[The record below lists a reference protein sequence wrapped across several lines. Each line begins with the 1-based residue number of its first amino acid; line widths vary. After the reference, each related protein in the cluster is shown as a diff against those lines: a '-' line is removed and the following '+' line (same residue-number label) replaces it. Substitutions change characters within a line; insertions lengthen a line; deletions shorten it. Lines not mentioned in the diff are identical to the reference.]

1 MDMLWFKARRVISVL
16 LVFAML
22 ASVTPVQAFAVEEP
36 SAETASSDMMP
47 EEEPSVTE
55 ETEQTNADSAEE
67 VQNSE
72 EEEAE
77 TVPPEADSSV
87 EETPEADTAPVETP
101 QTDSTPAEVPEADSV
116 PVEDPA
122 EEMTQEEPAAEETP
136 AASEPS
142 AEAADPAENEA
153 EPAGD
158 AQADSDAET
167 MEEPTVSQ
175 QTLNA
180 SADSMNASV
189 TAALPTETKLAVT
202 KMSGDEL
209 GDDRMQSL
217 MEAVNSNEIREIE
230 AYDITL
236 TDAQGNAY
244 TLPEGQTAT
253 VTLNGIS
260 LQVAEGQTLY
270 AVHLKADGSVDMGTI
285 NGSTVTFT
293 VDSFS
298 PFVVAAVGSA
308 QPAPAEENAEEQPA
322 EAPEESA
329 ESAEAGTYAAVA
341 STYSSKYRNYFVN
354 STTDSNVE
362 IWYSTDGQN
371 LNKLENGG
379 TISFKR
385 PVWPSKDYEI
395 VAIQF
400 YIVTKQGY
408 DYQFCAFNGTDKVRD
423 GAIPLNDSRNTYL
436 GFAGEEID
444 FTVANQKAAEL
455 GAEYAFHFS
464 GTSLT
469 SGLLGAADSVQR
481 FLVSTDWNQQT
492 VKIIYHRNT
501 SAADKETIELLG
513 TVNQAGTLWKGEMW
527 NGQNGDKILV
537 GWNTQPDGNGEQYA
551 LTDWY
556 TPTAEEQDLYAVWDD
571 PTVTVTYNTNGGSWS
586 GPKTDTPD
594 KGEAYTVNSQV
605 PIRNG
610 YQFQGWQINGQGKL
624 YPENGT
630 IPAELMQQ
638 DVTLIASWKNM
649 QKYSVAVSLST
660 VSGTMLKSTTKDDV
674 QWDTLSTYK
683 TMTGYELANTLLGTQ
698 FTADSEIASP
708 VWEPTDLSEAT
719 HEYTVSLTIN
729 DESED
734 LVKVSYMANGAEGTT
749 PAAVTLVKG
758 DSCTVASAKGLSK
771 TGHVFGGWKYNENT
785 YNVDDAN
792 TENNTIANVQEDIVL
807 TAQWTPIQY
816 TVTWMN
822 QDGTQTL
829 GTTPVAYGNKPV
841 YKGAAPTKDST
852 DGEEFSFA
860 GWSTEKNQTQ
870 GKEAENLEVV
880 TGNVT
885 YYAAFS
891 VQTRRYPYT
900 INHIYR
906 DTENNDMTVKQ
917 SEDTADYGKNLSDL
931 VGTPQTSVKYGET
944 SYVYSGNNADGKT
957 IGTNSDDNVINLYY
971 DIDALSDLSRD
982 QDQDST
988 NGDGIADKY
997 QMTVTYKVVN
1007 GNWDDDTAADMTEVV
1022 TLMEGDAY
1030 SENGTASLDQVPEVG
1045 SKPNTGMYGD
1055 ESCWNGGAEPTAATR
1070 ENNCFVYIY
1079 KEKTDVTITFANDS
1093 LTYNGNIQT
1102 GKDTFTSTLNSAL
1115 YTVAVERYQA
1125 PQGKDVKA
1133 GGYQGN
1139 AKGATVTITDKAT
1152 GQNVTYRYNI
1162 SCVAGTLTIEP
1173 KTVTVSLRAEN
1184 KIYDGTTNPGAYT
1197 LLVDGA
1203 VNGETVTAT
1212 AQQVSFDNA
1221 DAGQRTVTARGLALS
1236 SSNYTLNATQAT
1248 ASAVITPKP
1257 LDVTVSFQ
1265 DRVYDKDNTAVQ
1277 VSGAKIADG
1286 QVVAGDTVTV
1296 SAAGTGTIA
1305 ADSVQ
1310 DNAKVN
1316 SEVQPTLSGAD
1327 ADNYTLGNVSYGT
1340 VNILGVVT
1348 YDTNA
1353 GDDDVTWSEPDE
1365 IQYHK
1370 DAQVL
1375 PTENLP
1381 TRKGYTC
1388 LGWSVDPA
1396 AETPDASFAMGDT
1409 GLKLYAVWRAQDV
1422 AVNVTY
1428 HYGTEEP
1435 VTTSIDNKKFDE
1447 TLTVGMGEYDL
1458 PLEAKTNYQEAAY
1471 TLSSV
1476 TVNGD
1481 SIFTLS
1487 ADNYQNPT
1495 MDETVKLNELTM
1507 QVDVYYVADNG
1518 GDGIPDQYQVTVNY
1532 AVSNGFWNDNTDTVK
1547 SEKVTLL
1554 NGDGR
1559 WDETGSGVLSAVPEV
1574 SEKADAGYTAGSW
1587 NAAPETAVI
1596 RSGDEGKTFTYTY
1609 AVDAGRQYTVTY
1621 SAQANGSV
1629 TAASEKEQVLS
1640 NAGLQ
1645 GSAAT
1650 PANGYVFDGWYK
1662 GDSKISSETVLSAET
1677 VQANLNKTVNE
1688 HGMTVYQD
1696 TAFTARFTIRTDLG
1710 YTVRYLE
1717 DGTASVLASEKIVSG
1732 QTFGATVTE
1741 TAPDIA
1747 GYTLTSDKNPQ
1758 TITIGTGDN
1767 VITFY
1772 YKAVGAETETTPAP
1786 TESPAPLVTPT
1797 TPAAPTA
1804 PTAPT
1809 APAGPT
1815 VTAAPEEVTEEP
1827 AEEQIQDQETPLAP
1841 NAGEEETIGD
1851 EETPLAGGSSA
1862 WALLNLILT
1871 ILTALGSVVLVIGYF
1886 GKKRSIWH
1894 LISLIPGIGAI
1905 VAFALT
1911 QDMSQKMAFVDRWT
1925 LLMVIIAVVQIV
1937 IAVLSMKN
1945 KPESD
1950 EDSENA

>member
-1 MDMLWFKARRVISVL
+1 MDMLWFKARRVISIL

-22 ASVTPVQAFAVEEP
+22 ASVTPVQAFAAEEP

-77 TVPPEADSSV
+77 AVPPEADSSV
-87 EETPEADTAPVETP
+87 EEAPEVDTAPVETP
-101 QTDSTPAEVPEADSV
+101 QADSTPAEVPEADNA
-116 PVEDPA
+116 PVETPA
-122 EEMTQEEPAAEETP
+122 EETAQEEPAEEEEAP
-136 AASEPS
+136 AASAPS
-142 AEAADPAENEA
+142 EEVADSAENEA

-167 MEEPTVSQ
+167 MEEPAVSQ

-189 TAALPTETKLAVT
+189 TAALPTETKLIVT

-217 MEAVNSNEIREIE
+217 MEAVNSNEICEIE

-236 TDAQGNAY
+236 TDAQGNTY

-260 LQVAEGQTLY
+260 LQAAEGQTLY

-308 QPAPAEENAEEQPA
+308 SVSVSAPESQPVEQNTSETAAPALA
-322 EAPEESA
+322 SVL
-329 ESAEAGTYAAVA
+329 AGPVETYASNHYYFRNDTNDKNIEGVKVTVYYSING
-341 STYSSKYRNYFVN
+341 STNLQILPNNGGRVDVSNKKPIAFYVKVEIEDGYNYTPDDLRISFTAGEQDGEVN
-354 STTDSNVE
+354 SINDPGIKFFGLVNFTNAVKQAKSLGCLYE
-362 IWYSTDGQN
+362 FHY
-371 LNKLENGG
+371 
-379 TISFKR
+379 
-385 PVWPSKDYEI
+385 KDYFSEH
-395 VAIQF
+395 
-400 YIVTKQGY
+400 
-408 DYQFCAFNGTDKVRD
+408 
-423 GAIPLNDSRNTYL
+423 
-436 GFAGEEID
+436 AGEGGVRAFSLVLKDDVEHLTKITYHSND
-444 FTVANQKAAEL
+444 ENNLISESTVVQNKTAA
-455 GAEYAFHFS
+455 
-464 GTSLT
+464 
-469 SGLLGAADSVQR
+469 LLGSDTFTRDQY
-481 FLVSTDWNQQT
+481 T
-492 VKIIYHRNT
+492 
-501 SAADKETIELLG
+501 
-513 TVNQAGTLWKGEMW
+513 
-527 NGQNGDKILV
+527 LV
-537 GWNTQPDGNGEQYA
+537 GWNTEPDGSGTHYA
-551 LTDWY
+551 PGSSY
-556 TPTAEEQDLYAVWDD
+556 TVGNSSVDLYAEWQRN
-571 PTVTVTYNTNGGSWS
+571 TVTVTYDANGGSWS
-586 GPKTDTPD
+586 NGPLIETPD
-594 KGEAYTVNSQV
+594 TGSDYTVTNQEPS
-605 PIRNG
+605 RKG
-610 YQFQGWQINGQGKL
+610 YAFQGWNTKADGSGTAYASGATINQIQSALTL
-624 YPENGT
+624 Y
-630 IPAELMQQ
+630 AQ
-638 DVTLIASWKNM
+638 WKNV
-649 QKYSVAVSLST
+649 QAYSVTVSLSA
-660 VSGTMLKSTTKDDV
+660 VSGTMLKSTTKNDV

-683 TMTGYELANTLLGTQ
+683 TMTGYELANAVLETA
-698 FTADSEIASP
+698 FTADSGVSSAAWNCAVQEDVLSYRVTLTIDDDSADLVTVTYAGNGGSGNVPAS
-708 VWEPTDLSEAT
+708 VTLLKGSS
-719 HEYTVSLTIN
+719 YTV
-729 DESED
+729 
-734 LVKVSYMANGAEGTT
+734 EGQ
-749 PAAVTLVKG
+749 G
-758 DSCTVASAKGLSK
+758 NLSK
-771 TGHVFGGWKYNENT
+771 TNYTFTGWMNSGDNKVYNAEK
-785 YNVDDAN
+785 
-792 TENNTIANVQEDIVL
+792 ESQKTIQAINSDITL
-807 TAQWTPIQY
+807 TAQWQQIVFQIQY
-816 TVTWMN
+816 LV
-822 QDGTQTL
+822 DD
-829 GTTPVAYGNKPV
+829 P
-841 YKGAAPTKDST
+841 
-852 DGEEFSFA
+852 ER
-860 GWSTEKNQTQ
+860 
-870 GKEAENLEVV
+870 
-880 TGNVT
+880 GNVT
-885 YYAAFS
+885 PSSEEVGAGNQANGSTAEANTGWYFVNWTDKNNKVVSTQATLKPNDVSEDQVYTAHFDA
-891 VQTRRYPYT
+891 QTD
-900 INHIYR
+900 I
-906 DTENNDMTVKQ
+906 TVK
-917 SEDTADYGKNLSDL
+917 
-931 VGTPQTSVKYGET
+931 
-944 SYVYSGNNADGKT
+944 
-957 IGTNSDDNVINLYY
+957 
-971 DIDALSDLSRD
+971 
-982 QDQDST
+982 
-988 NGDGIADKY
+988 
-997 QMTVTYKVVN
+997 
-1007 GNWDDDTAADMTEVV
+1007 AAD
-1022 TLMEGDAY
+1022 L
-1030 SENGTASLDQVPEVG
+1030 
-1045 SKPNTGMYGD
+1045 
-1055 ESCWNGGAEPTAATR
+1055 
-1070 ENNCFVYIY
+1070 
-1079 KEKTDVTITFANDS
+1079 EK
-1093 LTYNGNIQT
+1093 TYNGTSLTANNEVQLTAGVLAQGHTLQAVTTATENVTNVGQT
-1102 GKDTFTSTLNSAL
+1102 GEHTISSLQVVD
-1115 YTVAVERYQA
+1115 
-1125 PQGKDVKA
+1125 GD
-1133 GGYQGN
+1133 GN
-1139 AKGATVTITDKAT
+1139 D
-1152 GQNVTYRYNI
+1152 VTYLYNI
-1162 SCVAGTLTIEP
+1162 T
-1173 KTVTVSLRAEN
+1173 K
-1184 KIYDGTTNPGAYT
+1184 
-1197 LLVDGA
+1197 
-1203 VNGETVTAT
+1203 VNGSMTI
-1212 AQQVSFDNA
+1212 N
-1221 DAGQRTVTARGLALS
+1221 
-1236 SSNYTLNATQAT
+1236 
-1248 ASAVITPKP
+1248 PKP

-1265 DRVYDKDNTAVQ
+1265 DRVYDKDNLTVQ
-1277 VSGAKIADG
+1277 VAGASIDAG
-1286 QVVAGDTVTV
+1286 QVISGDTVTV
-1296 SAAGTGTIA
+1296 SAAGNGTIST
-1305 ADSVQ
+1305 DSVQ
-1310 DNAKVN
+1310 DGAAVT
-1316 SEVQPTLSGAD
+1316 SEVEPALSGAD
-1327 ADNYTLGNVSYGT
+1327 AGNYTVGNVSYGT

-1365 IQYHK
+1365 IRYHK
-1370 DAQVL
+1370 DALVV

-1396 AETPDASFAMGDT
+1396 AQTPDAPFAMGDT
-1409 GLKLYAVWRAQDV
+1409 GLKLYAVWQAQDV

-1447 TLTVGMGEYDL
+1447 TLTIGMGEYDL
-1458 PLEAKTNYQEAAY
+1458 QLEAKTNYQEAAY

-1554 NGDGR
+1554 NGDSQ

-1574 SEKADAGYTAGSW
+1574 GEKADAGYTAGGW

-1609 AVDAGRQYTVTY
+1609 AVDADRQYTVTY

-1629 TAASEKEQVLS
+1629 TAASEKEQVLN

-1650 PANGYVFDGWYK
+1650 PADGYVFDGWYK

-1677 VQANLNKTVNE
+1677 VRANLNKTVNE

-1696 TAFTARFTIRTDLG
+1696 TTFMARFTIRADLG

-1758 TITIGTGDN
+1758 SITIGTGEN

-1809 APAGPT
+1809 ASAGPA

-1905 VAFALT
+1905 VAFVLT

-1937 IAVLSMKN
+1937 IAALGMKN

>member
-36 SAETASSDMMP
+36 SAETASSDVMP

-55 ETEQTNADSAEE
+55 ETEQTNADSDEE

-72 EEEAE
+72 VEEAE
-77 TVPPEADSSV
+77 TVPPEADSSA
-87 EETPEADTAPVETP
+87 EEAPEVDTAPVETP
-101 QTDSTPAEVPEADSV
+101 QADSTPAEVPEADNA
-116 PVEDPA
+116 PVETPA
-122 EEMTQEEPAAEETP
+122 EETSQEEPAEEEAP
-136 AASEPS
+136 AASAPS
-142 AEAADPAENEA
+142 EEVADSAKNEA

-158 AQADSDAET
+158 AQADSEAET

-180 SADSMNASV
+180 STDSMNASV
-189 TAALPTETKLAVT
+189 TAALPTETKLVVT

-260 LQVAEGQTLY
+260 LQAAEGQTLY

-298 PFVVAAVGSA
+298 PFVVATVGSA
-308 QPAPAEENAEEQPA
+308 QSVPAEENAEEQPA

-329 ESAEAGTYAAVA
+329 ESVEADTYAAMA
-341 STYSSKYRNYFVN
+341 STYADRQNYFIN
-354 STTDSNVE
+354 STTDPNVHIYYSVDGKNIQE
-362 IWYSTDGQN
+362 IAPNDTIGLPEITESMAKQN
-371 LNKLENGG
+371 VVGIE
-379 TISFKR
+379 
-385 PVWPSKDYEI
+385 
-395 VAIQF
+395 F
-400 YIVTKQGY
+400 YIAVDEGHEYGMTTFTGVQAGDVYSIDHSSVKTLSASFGFFHKYKVDFSEAISQAKAKGAQYAFYYQDNGLSGDNVGTRTFAVSTNRDAQFAIVTYHNTQNDESKTFYLEKGIETTIW
-408 DYQFCAFNGTDKVRD
+408 NGTDAVGLNWSN
-423 GAIPLNDSRNTYL
+423 GADNTRL
-436 GFAGEEID
+436 AGWSTTPNGAKEY
-444 FTVANQKAAEL
+444 EL
-455 GAEYAFHFS
+455 SQSF
-464 GTSLT
+464 
-469 SGLLGAADSVQR
+469 
-481 FLVSTDWNQQT
+481 
-492 VKIIYHRNT
+492 
-501 SAADKETIELLG
+501 
-513 TVNQAGTLWKGEMW
+513 
-527 NGQNGDKILV
+527 
-537 GWNTQPDGNGEQYA
+537 
-551 LTDWY
+551 
-556 TPTAEEQDLYAVWDD
+556 TPTEDLNLYTVWEKT
-571 PTVTVTYNTNGGSWS
+571 TVTVTYDANGGSWS
-586 GPKTDTPD
+586 GPKTETPN
-594 KGEAYTVNSQV
+594 KGENYTVNSQK
-605 PIRNG
+605 PIRTG
-610 YQFQGWQINGQGKL
+610 YEFQGWQINGEGTLYKQGK
-624 YPENGT
+624 T
-630 IPAELMQQ
+630 IPAALMQG
-638 DVTLIASWKNM
+638 DVTLVASWKNM
-649 QKYSVAVSLST
+649 QKYSVAVTLST
-660 VSGTMLKSTTKDDV
+660 ASGTTLKTKTVSDV
-674 QWDTLSTYK
+674 LWDTLSGYK
-683 TMTGYELANTLLGTQ
+683 TMTEYDLANALLGTH
-698 FTADSEIASP
+698 FTANSGITATWTP
-708 VWEPTDLSEAT
+708 ADLSESILN
-719 HEYTVSLTIN
+719 YSVDLTIA
-729 DESED
+729 DDSAD
-734 LVKVSYMANGAEGTT
+734 LVKVHYEADGADGTV
-749 PAAVTLVKG
+749 PADVTLVKG
-758 DSCTVASAKGLSK
+758 DSYTVASADELSK
-771 TGHVFGGWKYNENT
+771 TGHTFGGWAYGDT
-785 YNVDDAN
+785 AYNVDDTN
-792 TENNTIANVQEDIVL
+792 KQNDTIAAVEQDMTL
-807 TAQWTPIQY
+807 TAQWNPIQY

-822 QDGTQTL
+822 QDGTQQL
-829 GTTPVAYGNKPV
+829 GTTSVAYGNKPV
-841 YKGAAPTKDST
+841 YEGAAPTKDST

-860 GWSTEKNQTQ
+860 GWSTEKNQMQ
-870 GKEAENLEVV
+870 GTAVENLEAV
-880 TGNVT
+880 TGDVT

-917 SEDTADYGKNLSDL
+917 SEDTAYYGKNLSDL

-971 DIDALSDLSRD
+971 DIDALSDRSKD

-1007 GNWDDDTAADMTEVV
+1007 GNWDDDTAADKTEVV
-1022 TLMEGDAY
+1022 TLMEGNVS
-1030 SENGTASLDQVPEVG
+1030 SENGTASLDQVPEAG
-1045 SKPNTGMYGD
+1045 NKPNTGMYGD
-1055 ESCWNGGAEPTAATR
+1055 ESCWNGGAKPTAATR
-1070 ENNCFVYIY
+1070 ENNCFVYTY

-1102 GKDTFTSTLNSAL
+1102 GKDTFTSTLDSAL
-1115 YTVAVERYQA
+1115 YTVEVEGYQA

-1133 GGYQGN
+1133 GGYQGD
-1139 AKGATVTITDKAT
+1139 AEDAEVTITEKAT
-1152 GQNVTYRYNI
+1152 GTDVTYQYAV
-1162 SCVAGTLTIEP
+1162 SYKVGTLTITAQP
-1173 KTVTVSLRAEN
+1173 VTVTLKAAD
-1184 KIYDGTTNPGAYT
+1184 KTYDGTTTVENYT
-1197 LLVDGA
+1197 LTVDGA
-1203 VNGETVTAT
+1203 VNGETLTAE
-1212 AQQVSFDNA
+1212 AEQVAFDSD
-1221 DAGQRTVTARGLALS
+1221 DAGKRTV
-1236 SSNYTLNATQAT
+1236 NATGITLSDPNNYSLADTTAWTLAT
-1248 ASAVITPKP
+1248 ITPKP

-1265 DRVYDKDNTAVQ
+1265 DRVYDKDNLTVQ
-1277 VSGAKIADG
+1277 VAGASIDAG
-1286 QVVAGDTVTV
+1286 QVISGDTVTV
-1296 SAAGTGTIA
+1296 SAAGNGAIST
-1305 ADSVQ
+1305 DSVQ
-1310 DNAKVN
+1310 DGAAVT
-1316 SEVQPTLSGAD
+1316 SEVEPALSGAD
-1327 ADNYTLGNVSYGT
+1327 AGNYTVGNVSYGT

-1353 GDDDVTWSEPDE
+1353 GDDVTWTEPDE
-1365 IQYHK
+1365 IRYHK
-1370 DAQVL
+1370 DAPVV
-1375 PTENLP
+1375 PTENPP

-1458 PLEAKTNYQEAAY
+1458 LLEAKTNYQEAAY

-1574 SEKADAGYTAGSW
+1574 GEKADAGYTAGSW

-1645 GSAAT
+1645 GSAAV
-1650 PANGYVFDGWYK
+1650 PADGYVFDGWYK

-1696 TAFTARFTIRTDLG
+1696 TTFMARFTIRTDLG

-1758 TITIGTGDN
+1758 SITIGTGEN

-1809 APAGPT
+1809 ASAGPA

-1905 VAFALT
+1905 VAFVLT

-1937 IAVLSMKN
+1937 IAALSMKN

>member
-87 EETPEADTAPVETP
+87 EEAPEVDTAPVETP
-101 QTDSTPAEVPEADSV
+101 QADSTPAEVPEADNA
-116 PVEDPA
+116 PAETPA
-122 EEMTQEEPAAEETP
+122 EETAQEEPAEEEAP
-136 AASEPS
+136 AASAPS
-142 AEAADPAENEA
+142 EEVADSAENEA

-189 TAALPTETKLAVT
+189 TAALPTETKLVVT

-260 LQVAEGQTLY
+260 LQAAEGQTLY

-298 PFVVAAVGSA
+298 PFVVATVGSA
-308 QPAPAEENAEEQPA
+308 QSVPAEENAEEQPA

-329 ESAEAGTYAAVA
+329 ESVEADTYAAMA
-341 STYSSKYRNYFVN
+341 STYADRQNYFIN
-354 STTDSNVE
+354 STTDPNVHIYYSVDGKNIQE
-362 IWYSTDGQN
+362 IAPND
-371 LNKLENGG
+371 
-379 TISFKR
+379 TIGL
-385 PVWPSKDYEI
+385 PEI
-395 VAIQF
+395 TRQIANQGIVGIEF
-400 YIVTKQGY
+400 YIVVDKGY
-408 DYQFCAFNGTDKVRD
+408 DYGKTTFTGKQD
-423 GAIPLNDSRNTYL
+423 GIVQDINDGELQELSASGLFWEKTVSFSTAI
-436 GFAGEEID
+436 E
-444 FTVANQKAAEL
+444 KAKSL
-455 GAEYAFHFS
+455 GAVKAFVYQDKGLS
-464 GTSLT
+464 GNNVDTRT
-469 SGLLGAADSVQR
+469 FA
-481 FLVSTDWNQQT
+481 VSTNKNASFAIVT
-492 VKIIYHRNT
+492 YHNT
-501 SAADKETIELLG
+501 QNDENKTFYLEKGIKTTI
-513 TVNQAGTLWKGEMW
+513 W
-527 NGQNGDKILV
+527 NGMDTVGLNWSNGADNTRLA
-537 GWNTQPDGNGEQYA
+537 GWSTTPNGAKEYELSQSF
-551 LTDWY
+551 
-556 TPTAEEQDLYAVWDD
+556 TPTEDLNLYTVWEKT
-571 PTVTVTYNTNGGSWS
+571 TVTVTYDANGGSWS
-586 GPKTDTPD
+586 NGPLIENPNTGSDYKVTMQTP
-594 KGEAYTVNSQV
+594 S
-605 PIRNG
+605 RNG
-610 YQFQGWQINGQGKL
+610 YEFQGWNTKADGSGAAYASGTTINQIQSDLTL
-624 YPENGT
+624 Y
-630 IPAELMQQ
+630 AQ
-638 DVTLIASWKNM
+638 WKNV

-660 VSGTMLKSTTKDDV
+660 VSGTMLKSTTKNDV

-683 TMTGYELANTLLGTQ
+683 TMIGYELANAVLETA
-698 FTADSEIASP
+698 FTADSGVSSAAWNCAVQEDVLSYRVTLTIDDDSADLVTVTYAGNGGSGNVPAS
-708 VWEPTDLSEAT
+708 VTLLKGSS
-719 HEYTVSLTIN
+719 YTV
-729 DESED
+729 
-734 LVKVSYMANGAEGTT
+734 EGQ
-749 PAAVTLVKG
+749 G
-758 DSCTVASAKGLSK
+758 NLSK
-771 TGHVFGGWKYNENT
+771 TNYTFTGWMNSGDNKVYNAAKESQK
-785 YNVDDAN
+785 
-792 TENNTIANVQEDIVL
+792 TIQAINSDITL
-807 TAQWTPIQY
+807 TAQWQQIVFQIQY
-816 TVTWMN
+816 LV
-822 QDGTQTL
+822 DD
-829 GTTPVAYGNKPV
+829 P
-841 YKGAAPTKDST
+841 
-852 DGEEFSFA
+852 ER
-860 GWSTEKNQTQ
+860 
-870 GKEAENLEVV
+870 
-880 TGNVT
+880 GNVT
-885 YYAAFS
+885 PSSEEVGAGNQANGSTAEANTGWYFVNWTDKNNKVVSTQATLKPNDVSEDQVYTAHFDA
-891 VQTRRYPYT
+891 QTD
-900 INHIYR
+900 I
-906 DTENNDMTVKQ
+906 TVK
-917 SEDTADYGKNLSDL
+917 
-931 VGTPQTSVKYGET
+931 
-944 SYVYSGNNADGKT
+944 
-957 IGTNSDDNVINLYY
+957 
-971 DIDALSDLSRD
+971 
-982 QDQDST
+982 
-988 NGDGIADKY
+988 
-997 QMTVTYKVVN
+997 
-1007 GNWDDDTAADMTEVV
+1007 AAD
-1022 TLMEGDAY
+1022 L
-1030 SENGTASLDQVPEVG
+1030 
-1045 SKPNTGMYGD
+1045 
-1055 ESCWNGGAEPTAATR
+1055 
-1070 ENNCFVYIY
+1070 
-1079 KEKTDVTITFANDS
+1079 EK
-1093 LTYNGNIQT
+1093 TYNGTSLTANNEVQLTAGVLAQGHTLQAVTTATENVTNVGQT
-1102 GKDTFTSTLNSAL
+1102 GEHTISSLQVVD
-1115 YTVAVERYQA
+1115 
-1125 PQGKDVKA
+1125 GD
-1133 GGYQGN
+1133 GN
-1139 AKGATVTITDKAT
+1139 D
-1152 GQNVTYRYNI
+1152 VTYLYNI
-1162 SCVAGTLTIEP
+1162 T
-1173 KTVTVSLRAEN
+1173 K
-1184 KIYDGTTNPGAYT
+1184 
-1197 LLVDGA
+1197 
-1203 VNGETVTAT
+1203 VNGSMTI
-1212 AQQVSFDNA
+1212 N
-1221 DAGQRTVTARGLALS
+1221 
-1236 SSNYTLNATQAT
+1236 
-1248 ASAVITPKP
+1248 PKP
-1257 LDVTVSFQ
+1257 LNVTVSFQ
-1265 DRVYDKDNTAVQ
+1265 DRVYDKDNLTVQ
-1277 VSGAKIADG
+1277 VAGASIDAG
-1286 QVVAGDTVTV
+1286 QVISGDTVTV
-1296 SAAGTGTIA
+1296 SAAGNGTIST
-1305 ADSVQ
+1305 DSVQ
-1310 DNAKVN
+1310 DGAAVT
-1316 SEVQPTLSGAD
+1316 SEVEPALSGAD
-1327 ADNYTLGNVSYGT
+1327 AGNYTVGNVSYGT

-1365 IQYHK
+1365 IRYHK
-1370 DAQVL
+1370 DALVV

-1396 AETPDASFAMGDT
+1396 AQTPDASFAMGDT
-1409 GLKLYAVWRAQDV
+1409 GLKLYAVWQAQDV

-1447 TLTVGMGEYDL
+1447 TLTIGMGEYDL

-1487 ADNYQNPT
+1487 VDNYQNPT
-1495 MDETVKLNELTM
+1495 MDETVKLNELAM

-1532 AVSNGFWNDNTDTVK
+1532 AVSNGFWNDNTDIVK

-1554 NGDGR
+1554 NGDGQ
-1559 WDETGSGVLSAVPEV
+1559 WDENGSGVLSAVPEV
-1574 SEKADAGYTAGSW
+1574 GEKADAGYTAGSW

-1609 AVDAGRQYTVTY
+1609 AVDADRQYTVTY

-1650 PANGYVFDGWYK
+1650 PAEGYVFDGWYK
-1662 GDSKISSETVLSAET
+1662 GDSKISSEPVLSAET
-1677 VQANLNKTVNE
+1677 VRANLNKTVNE
-1688 HGMTVYQD
+1688 HGIAVYQD
-1696 TAFTARFTIRTDLG
+1696 TTFMARFTIRTDLG

-1758 TITIGTGDN
+1758 SITIGTGEN

-1809 APAGPT
+1809 ASAGPA
-1815 VTAAPEEVTEEP
+1815 VTAAPEEVTEKP

-1905 VAFALT
+1905 VAFVLT

-1937 IAVLSMKN
+1937 IAALGMKN

>member
-36 SAETASSDMMP
+36 SAETASSDVMP

-87 EETPEADTAPVETP
+87 EEAPEVDTAPVETP
-101 QTDSTPAEVPEADSV
+101 QADSTPAEVPEADNA
-116 PVEDPA
+116 PVETPA
-122 EEMTQEEPAAEETP
+122 EETSQEEPAEEEAP
-136 AASEPS
+136 AASAPS
-142 AEAADPAENEA
+142 EEVADSAENEA

-189 TAALPTETKLAVT
+189 TAALPTETKLVMT

-260 LQVAEGQTLY
+260 LQAAEGQTLY

-298 PFVVAAVGSA
+298 PFVVATVGSA
-308 QPAPAEENAEEQPA
+308 QSVPAEENAEEQPA

-329 ESAEAGTYAAVA
+329 ESVEADTYAAMA
-341 STYSSKYRNYFVN
+341 STYSSKYKNYFVN
-354 STTDSNVE
+354 TTTDSNVE
-362 IWYSTDGQN
+362 IWYSTDGQT
-371 LNKLENGG
+371 LKRLPNGG
-379 TISFKR
+379 TLSFDR
-385 PVWPSKDYEI
+385 PVWQKDCEI
-395 VAIQF
+395 TAIQF
-400 YIVTKQGY
+400 YIVTKTGY
-408 DYQFCAFNGTDKVRD
+408 TYQYCTFDGTSEVQD
-423 GAIPLNDSRNTYL
+423 GVLALDNPQNIKL
-436 GFAGEEID
+436 GFDGEVD
-444 FTVANQKAAEL
+444 FTQANQAAKDL

-464 GTSLT
+464 GKSLMT
-469 SGLLGAADSVQR
+469 TLIGGSDRIDR
-481 FLVSTDWNQQT
+481 FLVSTNWNHET
-492 VKIIYHRNT
+492 VTVVYHRNV
-501 SAADKETIELLG
+501 SAADTTTVTLFGELNTDG
-513 TVNQAGTLWKGEMW
+513 ALWQGEMW

-537 GWNTQPDGNGEQYA
+537 GWNTKQDGSGKQYA
-551 LTDWY
+551 LSDSY
-556 TPTAEEQDLYAVWDD
+556 TPVEETQDLYAVWEE
-571 PTVTVTYNTNGGSWS
+571 PTVTVTYDANGGSWS
-586 GPKTDTPD
+586 NGPLIENPNTGSDYKVTMQTP
-594 KGEAYTVNSQV
+594 S
-605 PIRNG
+605 RNG
-610 YQFQGWQINGQGKL
+610 YEFQGWNTKADGSGAAYASGATINQIQSALTL
-624 YPENGT
+624 Y
-630 IPAELMQQ
+630 AQ
-638 DVTLIASWKNM
+638 WKNV

-660 VSGTMLKSTTKDDV
+660 VSGTMLKSTTKNDV

-698 FTADSEIASP
+698 FAADSEIASP

-822 QDGTQTL
+822 QDGTQQL
-829 GTTPVAYGNKPV
+829 GTTSVAYGNKPV
-841 YKGAAPTKDST
+841 YEGAAPTKDST

-860 GWSTEKNQTQ
+860 GWSTEKNQMQ
-870 GKEAENLEVV
+870 GTAVENLEAV
-880 TGNVT
+880 TGDVT

-971 DIDALSDLSRD
+971 DIDALSDRSKD

-1007 GNWDDDTAADMTEVV
+1007 GNWDDDTAADKTEVV
-1022 TLMEGDAY
+1022 TLMEGNVY
-1030 SENGTASLDQVPEVG
+1030 SENGTASLDQVPEAG
-1045 SKPNTGMYGD
+1045 SKPNTNMYGD

-1070 ENNCFVYIY
+1070 ENNCFVYTY
-1079 KEKTDVTITFANDS
+1079 KEKTDVTIIFDDDR
-1093 LTYNGNIQT
+1093 LTYNGKIRT

-1115 YTVAVERYQA
+1115 YTVEVEGYQA

-1203 VNGETVTAT
+1203 VNEETVTAT

-1265 DRVYDKDNTAVQ
+1265 NRVYDKDNLTVQ
-1277 VSGAKIADG
+1277 VAGASIDAG
-1286 QVVAGDTVTV
+1286 QVVSGDTVTV
-1296 SAAGTGTIA
+1296 SAAGNGTIST
-1305 ADSVQ
+1305 DSVQ
-1310 DNAKVN
+1310 DGAAVT
-1316 SEVQPTLSGAD
+1316 SEVEPALSGAD
-1327 ADNYTLGNVSYGT
+1327 AGNYTVGNVSYGT
-1340 VNILGVVT
+1340 VSILGVVT

-1353 GDDDVTWSEPDE
+1353 GDDVTWTEPDE

-1370 DAQVL
+1370 DAPVA

-1388 LGWSVDPA
+1388 LGWSVNPA
-1396 AETPDASFAMGDT
+1396 AQMPDASFAMGDT
-1409 GLKLYAVWRAQDV
+1409 GLKLYAVWQAQEV

-1447 TLTVGMGEYDL
+1447 TLTIGMGEYDL

-1554 NGDGR
+1554 NGDGQ

-1574 SEKADAGYTAGSW
+1574 GEKADAGYTAGGW

-1645 GSAAT
+1645 GSAAV
-1650 PANGYVFDGWYK
+1650 PADGYVFDGWYK

-1696 TAFTARFTIRTDLG
+1696 TTFMARFTIRTDLG

-1747 GYTLTSDKNPQ
+1747 GYTLTSDKYPQ
-1758 TITIGTGDN
+1758 SITIGTGEN

-1809 APAGPT
+1809 ASAGPA

-1905 VAFALT
+1905 VAFVLT

-1937 IAVLSMKN
+1937 IAALGMKN